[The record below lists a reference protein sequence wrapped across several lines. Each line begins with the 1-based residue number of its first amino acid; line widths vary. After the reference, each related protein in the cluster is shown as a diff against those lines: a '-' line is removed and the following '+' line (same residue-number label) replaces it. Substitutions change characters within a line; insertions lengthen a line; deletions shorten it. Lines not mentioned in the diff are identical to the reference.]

1 MTKSGSDE
9 RTRELHKAYASND
22 PAQTSAV
29 YDDWSADY
37 EAHMQGAGYAHPAMV
52 AAMLTRHQPPG
63 GEPVLD
69 AGAGTGIMGEILTAL
84 GYPNVHGFD
93 ASQGMLARAAARE
106 VYRDLRHGML
116 GERLDY
122 EDDSFADLR
131 HGMLGER
138 LDYEDDSF
146 AATIA
151 SGVFTQGHA
160 PLDGLDE
167 LVRVTRPGGHIVF
180 SVSRI
185 YLGEAIEAKARTLGD
200 AGKWRKA
207 DVSERYDSTP
217 LGDDVLISQVYAFE
231 VL

>member
-122 EDDSFADLR
+122 EDDA
-131 HGMLGER
+131 
-138 LDYEDDSF
+138 F

-217 LGDDVLISQVYAFE
+217 LGDDVLMSQVYAFE